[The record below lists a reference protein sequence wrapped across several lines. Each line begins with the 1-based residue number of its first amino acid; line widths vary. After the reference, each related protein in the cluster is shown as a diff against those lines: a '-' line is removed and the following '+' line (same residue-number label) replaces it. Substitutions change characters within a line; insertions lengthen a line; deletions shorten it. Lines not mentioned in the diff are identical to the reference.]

1 MQDKTMWKKAVC
13 RYLFYTLGASA
24 LLTVPRVLVHP
35 RRVVRAVIS
44 CFAMWVPALGAW
56 LVTRQYPGISFR
68 FVLKKCRWRYFLAG
82 ALIPLGYFGV
92 SFGACLTQMP
102 PVYFAAFRLPTTA
115 QTAGA
120 LGLLALEFLRTLG
133 EEIGWRGFL
142 YPALEGL
149 YGLRRGLL
157 LGGLAW
163 AVWHYPLILGGLY
176 LNGTPLWWSLP
187 VFTVELV
194 SMGVILAWLC
204 EHSGSLLPAVAMH
217 AVHNLTLLALMPAVE
232 NWSRTAYLFGEQGAV
247 TAAVATGIAA
257 IFLIFGWRS
266 TPRKFKK
273 SLRNLK
279 NFPKI
284 QKNDRF

>member
-35 RRVVRAVIS
+35 RRVVRAVMS

-68 FVLKKCRWRYFLAG
+68 FGLKKCRWRYFLAG
-82 ALIPLGYFGV
+82 VLIPLGYFGA
-92 SFGACLTQMP
+92 SFGVCLAQMP
-102 PVYFAAFRLPTTA
+102 AACFTAFHLPTPA

-149 YGLRRGLL
+149 YGLRRSLL

-163 AVWHYPLILGGLY
+163 SAWHYPLILGGLY
-176 LNGTPLWWSLP
+176 LGGTPCWWSLP

-194 SMGVILAWLC
+194 SIGVVLAWLC
-204 EHSGSLLPAVAMH
+204 ERSGSLLPAVAMH
-217 AVHNLTLLALMPAVE
+217 AVHNLAVLALMPAVQ
-232 NWSRTAYLFGEQGAV
+232 NWSRAAYLFGEQGAV
-247 TAAVATGIAA
+247 TAAVTAGIAA

-266 TPRKFKK
+266 ARK
-273 SLRNLK
+273 SPK
-279 NFPKI
+279 NF
-284 QKNDRF
+284 